1 MNKEPPFE
9 GKGKESDKGFKD
21 ALLWESIFDFKRK
34 QTEKIIILYS
44 NDNIL
49 KMKYHKL
56 FNESLDVVKD
66 ESDIRSF
73 LEKLKDSNKIFEEE
87 TLIYDRI
94 NKIIMNGY
102 EVKKQY
108 RLWMEDMEAYGAG
121 IKVLSVGG
129 IEIINTLKNS
139 DIDFHTEA
147 EYYIRVKIQSILR
160 YGEERESKIF
170 NPILHIGVNLSGDS
184 ITIGI
189 EGIEGRM
196 F

>member
-1 MNKEPPFE
+1 
-9 GKGKESDKGFKD
+9 
-21 ALLWESIFDFKRK
+21 
-34 QTEKIIILYS
+34 
-44 NDNIL
+44 
-49 KMKYHKL
+49 MKYHKL